1 MKYLYHH
8 LGLGDHIICNG
19 LIRSI
24 VTNSDKYFLFVK
36 NHNIGSVRFMF
47 RDLDNLD
54 FILVENDSVVE
65 SILSNLDLEKNK
77 TIRIGFSPSINN
89 PIPFDEFFYLQ
100 MNIPFKNR
108 WEKFYVVRDKD
119 SEKKLYQKLN
129 PNNEKFV
136 LIHKDGSIP
145 RRFNYEYP
153 KNNYKK
159 IYVENITNNMF
170 DFLLLAEKAEEI
182 HCVQSSFECLVDSL
196 DLNKNLFHHFME
208 PYDTPPS
215 KIQQWITV

>member
-1 MKYLYHH
+1 MIYIYQHM
-8 LGLGDHIICNG
+8 GLGDHIICNG

-24 VTNSDKYFLFVK
+24 VADNNKYFLFVK
-36 NHNIGSVRFMF
+36 NSYIGSVKFMY

-54 FILVENDSVVE
+54 FIIVENDSEVE
-65 SILSNLDLEKNK
+65 STLSNLDLEKNK
-77 TIRIGFSPSINN
+77 IIIIGFSCLINN
-89 PIPFDEFFYLQ
+89 PIPFDQFFYLQ

-145 RRFNYEYP
+145 KRFNHEYP

-196 DLNKNLFHHFME
+196 DLNKNLFHHFVE
-208 PYDTPPS
+208 PYDTPPFQ
-215 KIQQWITV
+215 IQQWITV

>member
-24 VTNSDKYFLFVK
+24 VTDSDKYFLFVK

-65 SILSNLDLEKNK
+65 SILSNLDPEKNK

-145 RRFNYEYP
+145 RRFNHEYP

-182 HCVQSSFECLVDSL
+182 HCVQ
-196 DLNKNLFHHFME
+196 
-208 PYDTPPS
+208 
-215 KIQQWITV
+215 

>member
-1 MKYLYHH
+1 
-8 LGLGDHIICNG
+8 
-19 LIRSI
+19 
-24 VTNSDKYFLFVK
+24 
-36 NHNIGSVRFMF
+36 
-47 RDLDNLD
+47 
-54 FILVENDSVVE
+54 VENDSVVE
-65 SILSNLDLEKNK
+65 SILSNLDPEKNK
-77 TIRIGFSPSINN
+77 TIRIGFSPLINN

-108 WEKFYVVRDKD
+108 WEKFYVIRDKD

-129 PNNEKFV
+129 PNNKKFV

-145 RRFNYEYP
+145 RRFNHEYP

-208 PYDTPPS
+208 PYDTPPFQ
-215 KIQQWITV
+215 IQQWITV